1 MTQILKEIT
10 QLNSSKAGQSTDI
23 PTKIIKQNSDI
34 FADFIL
40 TSFNQSVANFIF
52 PSSLKNADI
61 TPVFKKGDR
70 NLKDNYRPVSIL
82 SNISKTFERCMF
94 QQISKF
100 MEPLLSKYQCG
111 FRKGYNTQYCLLA
124 MLEKWKSSVDK
135 GSSFGALL
143 TDLSKAF
150 HCLLHE
156 LLIAKL
162 HAYGFSLNALRLVH
176 SYLTNRK
183 LRTKINTK
191 YSSSEEILF
200 GVPQESILGPLLSNI
215 FLCDLFFIMNE
226 TEFASYA
233 DDNTPYTSGQNI
245 DNVIR
250 SLENDSVR
258 LFKWFSD
265 NQMKANKDKCHL
277 LLSNK
282 ERVTMKIGET
292 EIKSSNC
299 EKLLGIKID
308 NLTFNKYLNI
318 S

>member
-1 MTQILKEIT
+1 MNEIT
-10 QLNSSKAGQSTDI
+10 QLNCSKAGQSTDI
-23 PTKIIKQNSDI
+23 PTKITKQNLDI
-34 FADFIL
+34 FAGFIL
-40 TSFNQSVANFIF
+40 TSFNQSVANSIF

-61 TPVFKKGDR
+61 TSVVFKKGDR

-150 HCLLHE
+150 DCLSHE

-162 HAYGFSLNALRLVH
+162 HTYGFSLNALRLVH

-183 LRTKINTK
+183 QRTKINNK
-191 YSSSEEILF
+191 YSSREEILF
-200 GVPQESILGPLLSNI
+200 GVPQGSILGPLLFNI
-215 FLCDLFFIMNE
+215 FLCDL
-226 TEFASYA
+226 
-233 DDNTPYTSGQNI
+233 
-245 DNVIR
+245 
-250 SLENDSVR
+250 
-258 LFKWFSD
+258 
-265 NQMKANKDKCHL
+265 
-277 LLSNK
+277 
-282 ERVTMKIGET
+282 
-292 EIKSSNC
+292 SS
-299 EKLLGIKID
+299 
-308 NLTFNKYLNI
+308 
-318 S
+318 

>member
-1 MTQILKEIT
+1 M
-10 QLNSSKAGQSTDI
+10 
-23 PTKIIKQNSDI
+23 
-34 FADFIL
+34 
-40 TSFNQSVANFIF
+40 
-52 PSSLKNADI
+52 
-61 TPVFKKGDR
+61 
-70 NLKDNYRPVSIL
+70 
-82 SNISKTFERCMF
+82 
-94 QQISKF
+94 
-100 MEPLLSKYQCG
+100 
-111 FRKGYNTQYCLLA
+111 
-124 MLEKWKSSVDK
+124 
-135 GSSFGALL
+135 

-250 SLENDSVR
+250 TLENDSVR
-258 LFKWFSD
+258 LFKWFSN

>member
-1 MTQILKEIT
+1 
-10 QLNSSKAGQSTDI
+10 
-23 PTKIIKQNSDI
+23 
-34 FADFIL
+34 
-40 TSFNQSVANFIF
+40 
-52 PSSLKNADI
+52 
-61 TPVFKKGDR
+61 
-70 NLKDNYRPVSIL
+70 
-82 SNISKTFERCMF
+82 MF

-191 YSSSEEILF
+191 YSSSEEILL

-215 FLCDLFFIMNE
+215 FLCDLFFIMNK

>member
-1 MTQILKEIT
+1 
-10 QLNSSKAGQSTDI
+10 
-23 PTKIIKQNSDI
+23 
-34 FADFIL
+34 
-40 TSFNQSVANFIF
+40 
-52 PSSLKNADI
+52 
-61 TPVFKKGDR
+61 
-70 NLKDNYRPVSIL
+70 
-82 SNISKTFERCMF
+82 MF

-215 FLCDLFFIMNE
+215 FLCDLFFIMNK